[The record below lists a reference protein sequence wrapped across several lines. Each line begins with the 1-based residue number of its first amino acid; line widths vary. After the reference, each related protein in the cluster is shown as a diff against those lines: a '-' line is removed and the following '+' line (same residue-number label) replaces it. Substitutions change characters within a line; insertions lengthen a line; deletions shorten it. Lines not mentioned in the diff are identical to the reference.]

1 MDLKSLLNKE
11 QYEGAITVEGPVL
24 ILAGA
29 GSGKTRVLTHR
40 MAHMI
45 EDLNIFPYKILAITF
60 TNKAAKEMQERVQAL
75 IGDKA
80 NDMWIST
87 FHSTCVR
94 ILRREIEKLGY
105 KKNFTIYDGT
115 DQKTL
120 IKECIKI
127 LNINDKEITEQE
139 IMGKIS
145 KAKDNM
151 QSADA
156 YYRENESNF
165 REKKIAEVYIM
176 YQKRLKENNAL
187 DFDDLICKTV
197 ELFKKDQETLE
208 FYQRKFQYIMV
219 DEYQDTNGAQYE
231 LVTLLAAKHRNI
243 CVVGDDDQCL
253 VEGTLIST
261 ESGTKKIEE
270 LNSNDMVKVAS
281 GNGETTILPINDIS
295 KREYNNEVVKITTT
309 NGKVIKATPN
319 HLTFGKVALEEDR
332 YYVYLMYKK
341 GLGYRI
347 GQTSSIR
354 SRENRKASGLAV
366 RLNGEQ
372 ADKIWIIKV
381 CNSKEDATYYEQYYS
396 VKYGIPTI
404 VFNARGRKITLSQE
418 KINKMFEEIN
428 TLDAAEKLMNDEYLY
443 KEYPHHL
450 CNAVIRGNSIRKRV
464 NISFFAGKKSMQR
477 GLYSHRIGL
486 NSSGDESRAKFVEAG
501 FNVRNGE
508 RNTYRVETERALYDE
523 AEEFTRSLVAVENFE
538 ILRKAK
544 LSVDKSFM
552 FMPIGSLKTG
562 MIIAINNNGVI
573 EEEKIVSVERELY
586 NGFVYDLN
594 IDKARNY
601 IANDI
606 VVHNCI
612 YQWRG
617 ADIKNILGFEK
628 DYPDAKVIK
637 LEQNYRSKANILNAA
652 NVVIVNNANRKSKVL
667 RTEQECGSKIKVYR
681 AYSDGD
687 EGTFV
692 ANQIEK
698 IKKEQNK
705 QYKDFA
711 ILYRTNA
718 QSRIFEESLRRAA
731 IAYKIVGGT
740 KFYDRKEIKDM
751 LSYLKVLVNPSDSIA
766 LRRIINVPKR
776 GIGDATIQK
785 VLDFAESYEL
795 PLWDALSEVRTIPTL
810 TARNCA
816 GIEKFMELMENL
828 MVISETVPVSHL
840 IETILEDTGY
850 IKELEASKQIE
861 DKSRIENL
869 KELVSDAVDFEKN
882 YEKEKEAGSSEFDI
896 NKTQLEAYLEKV
908 SLVQDTDKLE
918 DEEDENGSVVL
929 MTIHSAK
936 GLEFPVVFM
945 VGMENGI
952 FPGQASFNSDAEM
965 EESRRLCYVGITRA
979 KENLFMT
986 SAEVRRVFGRTVA
999 YPQSDFISEIK
1010 PELREYV
1017 TITGDSKDVTTA
1029 SGAGTVNGRF
1039 KPSYSN
1045 PHSLR
1050 SNYGTFENRNFGGVN
1065 NSGSISNKVSST
1077 STMTVAEATIGRK
1090 VKHDKFGEGTIIT
1103 VADVNGDKKLT
1114 IAFNQ
1119 QGVKMLMLSMAKL
1132 ELL

>member
-11 QYEGAITVEGPVL
+11 QYEGAVTVEGPVL

-60 TNKAAKEMQERVQAL
+60 TNKAAKEMQERVHAL

-105 KKNFTIYDGT
+105 KRNFTIYDSS

-120 IKECIKI
+120 VKECMKV
-127 LNINDKEITEQE
+127 LSINDKEITENE
-139 IMGKIS
+139 IMSKIS

-151 QSADA
+151 QSADS
-156 YYRENESNF
+156 YYREHEHNF
-165 REKKIAEVYIM
+165 REKKIAEVYKM
-176 YQKRLKENNAL
+176 YQKRLKENNSL

-197 ELFKKDQETLE
+197 ELFKKNPETLE

-231 LVTLLAAKHRNI
+231 FVTLLAAKHRNI
-243 CVVGDDDQCL
+243 CVVGDDDQ
-253 VEGTLIST
+253 
-261 ESGTKKIEE
+261 
-270 LNSNDMVKVAS
+270 
-281 GNGETTILPINDIS
+281 
-295 KREYNNEVVKITTT
+295 
-309 NGKVIKATPN
+309 
-319 HLTFGKVALEEDR
+319 
-332 YYVYLMYKK
+332 
-341 GLGYRI
+341 
-347 GQTSSIR
+347 
-354 SRENRKASGLAV
+354 
-366 RLNGEQ
+366 
-372 ADKIWIIKV
+372 
-381 CNSKEDATYYEQYYS
+381 
-396 VKYGIPTI
+396 
-404 VFNARGRKITLSQE
+404 
-418 KINKMFEEIN
+418 
-428 TLDAAEKLMNDEYLY
+428 
-443 KEYPHHL
+443 
-450 CNAVIRGNSIRKRV
+450 
-464 NISFFAGKKSMQR
+464 
-477 GLYSHRIGL
+477 
-486 NSSGDESRAKFVEAG
+486 
-501 FNVRNGE
+501 
-508 RNTYRVETERALYDE
+508 
-523 AEEFTRSLVAVENFE
+523 
-538 ILRKAK
+538 
-544 LSVDKSFM
+544 
-552 FMPIGSLKTG
+552 
-562 MIIAINNNGVI
+562 
-573 EEEKIVSVERELY
+573 
-586 NGFVYDLN
+586 
-594 IDKARNY
+594 
-601 IANDI
+601 
-606 VVHNCI
+606 CI

-652 NVVIVNNANRKSKVL
+652 NVVIVNNSNRKSKVL
-667 RTEQECGSKIKVYR
+667 RTEQDSGSKVKVYR

-718 QSRIFEESLRRAA
+718 QSRIFEESLRRSA

-828 MVISETVPVSHL
+828 IMISETVPVSHL
-840 IETILEDTGY
+840 IQTILEDTGY
-850 IKELEASKQIE
+850 IRELEASKQIE

-882 YEKEKEAGSSEFDI
+882 YEKEKEEGSSEFDI

-918 DEEDENGSVVL
+918 DEENENENGSVVL

-952 FPGQASFNSDAEM
+952 FPGQASFNSDSEM

-979 KENLFMT
+979 KETLFMT
-986 SAEVRRVFGRTVA
+986 SAEVRRVFGRTVS

-1017 TITGDSKDVTTA
+1017 TMIGENKGSTEPSKNK
-1029 SGAGTVNGRF
+1029 SFNNRF
-1039 KPSYSN
+1039 NSQVSN

-1050 SNYGTFENRNFGGVN
+1050 SNYGTFENRNFGLRSN
-1065 NSGSISNKVSST
+1065 KNSISNKELGYSNINASEVS
-1077 STMTVAEATIGRK
+1077 IGRK
-1090 VKHDKFGEGTIIT
+1090 VKHDKFGEGTIVAIT
-1103 VADVNGDKKLT
+1103 DINGDKKLT

-1119 QGVKMLMLSMAKL
+1119 QGVKNLLLSMAKL
-1132 ELL
+1132 EIL

>member
-1 MDLKSLLNKE
+1 MDLKALLNKE
-11 QYEGAITVEGPVL
+11 QYEGAVTVEGPVL

-29 GSGKTRVLTHR
+29 GSGKTRVLTYR

-45 EDLNIFPYKILAITF
+45 EELNIFPYKILAITF
-60 TNKAAKEMQERVQAL
+60 TNKAAREMQERVEKI
-75 IGDKA
+75 IGERAK
-80 NDMWIST
+80 DMWIST

-105 KKNFTIYDGT
+105 KKNFTIYDST

-120 IKECIKI
+120 IKECIK
-127 LNINDKEITEQE
+127 LLQINDKEITEQE

-145 KAKDNM
+145 RAKDNM

-156 YYRENESNF
+156 YYRQHESNF
-165 REKKIAEVYIM
+165 REKKIAEVYKM

-187 DFDDLICKTV
+187 DFDDLIFKTV
-197 ELFKKDQETLE
+197 ELFKKNPETLE

-231 LVTLLAAKHRNI
+231 LVTLLAAKYRNI
-243 CVVGDDDQCL
+243 CVGGDDDQ
-253 VEGTLIST
+253 
-261 ESGTKKIEE
+261 
-270 LNSNDMVKVAS
+270 
-281 GNGETTILPINDIS
+281 
-295 KREYNNEVVKITTT
+295 
-309 NGKVIKATPN
+309 
-319 HLTFGKVALEEDR
+319 
-332 YYVYLMYKK
+332 
-341 GLGYRI
+341 
-347 GQTSSIR
+347 
-354 SRENRKASGLAV
+354 
-366 RLNGEQ
+366 
-372 ADKIWIIKV
+372 
-381 CNSKEDATYYEQYYS
+381 
-396 VKYGIPTI
+396 
-404 VFNARGRKITLSQE
+404 
-418 KINKMFEEIN
+418 
-428 TLDAAEKLMNDEYLY
+428 
-443 KEYPHHL
+443 
-450 CNAVIRGNSIRKRV
+450 
-464 NISFFAGKKSMQR
+464 
-477 GLYSHRIGL
+477 
-486 NSSGDESRAKFVEAG
+486 
-501 FNVRNGE
+501 
-508 RNTYRVETERALYDE
+508 
-523 AEEFTRSLVAVENFE
+523 
-538 ILRKAK
+538 
-544 LSVDKSFM
+544 
-552 FMPIGSLKTG
+552 
-562 MIIAINNNGVI
+562 
-573 EEEKIVSVERELY
+573 
-586 NGFVYDLN
+586 
-594 IDKARNY
+594 
-601 IANDI
+601 
-606 VVHNCI
+606 CI

-628 DYPDAKVIK
+628 DYPEAKVIK

-652 NVVIVNNANRKSKVL
+652 NVVIVNNSTRKSKVL
-667 RTEQECGSKIKVYR
+667 RTEQEAGNKIKIYR
-681 AYSDGD
+681 AFSDTD

-698 IKKEQNK
+698 IKKEQNM

-718 QSRIFEESLRRAA
+718 QSRIFEESLRKAA

-795 PLWDALSEVRTIPTL
+795 TLWDALSEVRTIPTL

-828 MVISETVPVSHL
+828 MMIAETTPISHL

-850 IKELEASKQIE
+850 MRELEASKQIE

-869 KELVSDAVDFEKN
+869 KELVSDAVDFEKA
-882 YEKEKEAGSSEFDI
+882 YEIEKKNGSSDFDI

-908 SLVQDTDKLE
+908 SLVQDTDKL
-918 DEEDENGSVVL
+918 DNEENENGTVVL

-979 KENLFMT
+979 KETLFMT

-1017 TITGDSKDVTTA
+1017 SMTGDMREVGKNSFNNKYKT
-1029 SGAGTVNGRF
+1029 
-1039 KPSYSN
+1039 SYSN

-1050 SNYGTFENRNFGGVN
+1050 NDYGTFEKRNFGGTVTLKTGLSEKSN
-1065 NSGSISNKVSST
+1065 RSSSIIT
-1077 STMTVAEATIGRK
+1077 AAEATIGRK
-1090 VKHDKFGEGTIIT
+1090 VKHDKFGEGTIVS

-1114 IAFNQ
+1114 IAFDK
-1119 QGVKMLMLSMAKL
+1119 QGIKMLMLSMAKL
-1132 ELL
+1132 KPL

>member
-11 QYEGAITVEGPVL
+11 QYEGAVTVEGPVL

-60 TNKAAKEMQERVQAL
+60 TNKAAKEMQERVHAL
-75 IGDKA
+75 IGDKV

-105 KKNFTIYDGT
+105 KRNFTIYDSS

-120 IKECIKI
+120 VKECMKV
-127 LNINDKEITEQE
+127 LSINDKEITENE
-139 IMGKIS
+139 IMSKIS

-151 QSADA
+151 QSADS
-156 YYRENESNF
+156 YYREHEHNF
-165 REKKIAEVYIM
+165 REKKIAEVYKM

-197 ELFKKDQETLE
+197 ELFKKNPETLE

-231 LVTLLAAKHRNI
+231 FVTLLAAKHRNI
-243 CVVGDDDQCL
+243 CVVGDDDQ
-253 VEGTLIST
+253 
-261 ESGTKKIEE
+261 
-270 LNSNDMVKVAS
+270 
-281 GNGETTILPINDIS
+281 
-295 KREYNNEVVKITTT
+295 
-309 NGKVIKATPN
+309 
-319 HLTFGKVALEEDR
+319 
-332 YYVYLMYKK
+332 
-341 GLGYRI
+341 
-347 GQTSSIR
+347 
-354 SRENRKASGLAV
+354 
-366 RLNGEQ
+366 
-372 ADKIWIIKV
+372 
-381 CNSKEDATYYEQYYS
+381 
-396 VKYGIPTI
+396 
-404 VFNARGRKITLSQE
+404 
-418 KINKMFEEIN
+418 
-428 TLDAAEKLMNDEYLY
+428 
-443 KEYPHHL
+443 
-450 CNAVIRGNSIRKRV
+450 
-464 NISFFAGKKSMQR
+464 
-477 GLYSHRIGL
+477 
-486 NSSGDESRAKFVEAG
+486 
-501 FNVRNGE
+501 
-508 RNTYRVETERALYDE
+508 
-523 AEEFTRSLVAVENFE
+523 
-538 ILRKAK
+538 
-544 LSVDKSFM
+544 
-552 FMPIGSLKTG
+552 
-562 MIIAINNNGVI
+562 
-573 EEEKIVSVERELY
+573 
-586 NGFVYDLN
+586 
-594 IDKARNY
+594 
-601 IANDI
+601 
-606 VVHNCI
+606 CI

-652 NVVIVNNANRKSKVL
+652 NVVIVNNSNRKSKVL
-667 RTEQECGSKIKVYR
+667 RTEQDSGSKIKVYR

-718 QSRIFEESLRRAA
+718 QSRIFEESLRRSA

-828 MVISETVPVSHL
+828 MMISETVPVSHL
-840 IETILEDTGY
+840 IQTILEDTGY
-850 IKELEASKQIE
+850 IRELEASKQIE

-882 YEKEKEAGSSEFDI
+882 YEKEKEEGSSEFDI

-918 DEEDENGSVVL
+918 DEENENGSVVL

-936 GLEFPVVFM
+936 GLEFQVVFM

-952 FPGQASFNSDAEM
+952 FPGQASFNSDSEM

-979 KENLFMT
+979 KETLFMT
-986 SAEVRRVFGRTVA
+986 SAEVRRVFGRTVS

-1017 TITGDSKDVTTA
+1017 TMIGENKGSTELLKNKSF
-1029 SGAGTVNGRF
+1029 NNRF
-1039 KPSYSN
+1039 NSQVSN

-1050 SNYGTFENRNFGGVN
+1050 SNYGTFENRNFGLRSN
-1065 NSGSISNKVSST
+1065 KNSISNKELGYSNINASEVS
-1077 STMTVAEATIGRK
+1077 IGRK
-1090 VKHDKFGEGTIIT
+1090 VKHDKFGEGTIVAIT
-1103 VADVNGDKKLT
+1103 DINGDKKLT

-1119 QGVKMLMLSMAKL
+1119 QGVKNLLLSMAKL
-1132 ELL
+1132 EIL

>member
-1 MDLKSLLNKE
+1 KVFCADCGRSLHRQRAERKK
-11 QYEGAITVEGPVL
+11 GPDVYWFHC
-24 ILAGA
+24 
-29 GSGKTRVLTHR
+29 LT
-40 MAHMI
+40 
-45 EDLNIFPYKILAITF
+45 N
-60 TNKAAKEMQERVQAL
+60 
-75 IGDKA
+75 
-80 NDMWIST
+80 
-87 FHSTCVR
+87 
-94 ILRREIEKLGY
+94 REHEH
-105 KKNFTIYDGT
+105 
-115 DQKTL
+115 
-120 IKECIKI
+120 
-127 LNINDKEITEQE
+127 
-139 IMGKIS
+139 
-145 KAKDNM
+145 
-151 QSADA
+151 
-156 YYRENESNF
+156 NF
-165 REKKIAEVYIM
+165 REKKIAEVYKM

-197 ELFKKDQETLE
+197 ELFKKNPETLE

-231 LVTLLAAKHRNI
+231 FVTLLAAKHRNI
-243 CVVGDDDQCL
+243 CVVGDDDQ
-253 VEGTLIST
+253 
-261 ESGTKKIEE
+261 
-270 LNSNDMVKVAS
+270 
-281 GNGETTILPINDIS
+281 
-295 KREYNNEVVKITTT
+295 
-309 NGKVIKATPN
+309 
-319 HLTFGKVALEEDR
+319 
-332 YYVYLMYKK
+332 
-341 GLGYRI
+341 
-347 GQTSSIR
+347 
-354 SRENRKASGLAV
+354 
-366 RLNGEQ
+366 
-372 ADKIWIIKV
+372 
-381 CNSKEDATYYEQYYS
+381 
-396 VKYGIPTI
+396 
-404 VFNARGRKITLSQE
+404 
-418 KINKMFEEIN
+418 
-428 TLDAAEKLMNDEYLY
+428 
-443 KEYPHHL
+443 
-450 CNAVIRGNSIRKRV
+450 
-464 NISFFAGKKSMQR
+464 
-477 GLYSHRIGL
+477 
-486 NSSGDESRAKFVEAG
+486 
-501 FNVRNGE
+501 
-508 RNTYRVETERALYDE
+508 
-523 AEEFTRSLVAVENFE
+523 
-538 ILRKAK
+538 
-544 LSVDKSFM
+544 
-552 FMPIGSLKTG
+552 
-562 MIIAINNNGVI
+562 
-573 EEEKIVSVERELY
+573 
-586 NGFVYDLN
+586 
-594 IDKARNY
+594 
-601 IANDI
+601 
-606 VVHNCI
+606 CI

-652 NVVIVNNANRKSKVL
+652 NVVIVNNSNRKSKVL
-667 RTEQECGSKIKVYR
+667 RTEQDSGSKVKVYR

-718 QSRIFEESLRRAA
+718 QSRIFEESLRRSA

-816 GIEKFMELMENL
+816 GIEKLMELMENL
-828 MVISETVPVSHL
+828 MMISETVPVSHL
-840 IETILEDTGY
+840 IQTILEDTGY
-850 IKELEASKQIE
+850 IRELEASKQIE

-918 DEEDENGSVVL
+918 DEENENGSVVL

-952 FPGQASFNSDAEM
+952 FPGQASFNSDSEM

-979 KENLFMT
+979 KETLFMT
-986 SAEVRRVFGRTVA
+986 SAEVRRVFGRTVS

-1017 TITGDSKDVTTA
+1017 TMIGENKGSTELLKNKSF
-1029 SGAGTVNGRF
+1029 NNRF
-1039 KPSYSN
+1039 NSQVSN

-1050 SNYGTFENRNFGGVN
+1050 SNYGTFENRNFGLRSN
-1065 NSGSISNKVSST
+1065 KNSISNKELGYSNINASEVS
-1077 STMTVAEATIGRK
+1077 IGRK
-1090 VKHDKFGEGTIIT
+1090 VKHDKFGEGTIVAIT
-1103 VADVNGDKKLT
+1103 DINGDKKLT

-1119 QGVKMLMLSMAKL
+1119 QGVKNLLLSMAKL
-1132 ELL
+1132 EIL